1 MKIKKISADS
11 FGRLKNKQIDFEPGI
26 NVVVGANE
34 SGKSS
39 VARFIRFMLYGF
51 TSRAQEISKNDKK
64 KYMPWDDNAC
74 KGSAV
79 LDSEGEMYTVRREQ
93 TARASHSITDSSG
106 TPVHNGLNA
115 GEVFLGVDADTFD
128 KTAFISAGDVFF
140 DDAVTL
146 SAAIKNMVF
155 SADSEVD
162 SEAAVKKLDTFARSI
177 LGKTQKS
184 GRLYD
189 ARKELS
195 ELIARK
201 TELAEI
207 HKQLLGAQA
216 HLDKIRENINKNNG
230 FIEKLKREKENLEAL
245 SACKKCENIDKAR
258 DKAAKSLERYQNKN
272 IEMTV
277 DGTVPDRLLL
287 TKINDALIELTESEL
302 QTDKARNE
310 LSVAKEALKASYG
323 NTKQLK
329 FNETLIKAEK
339 TQSDLEGD
347 VLILKKKQKSSKIIA
362 IILTVLIVTLPVSL
376 FFWLRYLKIKKHLE
390 KLVLQ
395 FNCSDLAEL
404 EYLLSN
410 FDLSMKATREANDR
424 LAKAENELEQKIG
437 QREIKAAELC
447 SLLDKSGGHISVT
460 DTSELSEF
468 AKNHIKKLS
477 AEISVL
483 EELESE
489 MNIDAAA
496 LESLL
501 GSLNEEELREKA
513 ATYTT
518 EIPLREE
525 SKNALELD
533 FYTRANEGLAVQERE
548 YEKRAAVISSNMEK
562 PDELISKINMLSEEI
577 EEFEKNHAAAE
588 MAKEAIEKSHERI
601 RGNVSPILTEKASK
615 LFSEMTGGKYVGLY
629 VDKDLALTFLEKD
642 SAEYRSVEYLSSGA
656 MDAAYLSLRITLT
669 QLLYNQNPPLIFDDA
684 FSRLDDERLERVCT
698 MLKKLSEQ
706 YQVIILSCHDRE
718 AKMLGANTIKFE

>member
-26 NVVVGANE
+26 NVIVGANE

-74 KGSAV
+74 KGLAV
-79 LDSEGEMYTVRREQ
+79 VDSGKEEYTVRREQ

-140 DDAVTL
+140 DDAATL

-162 SEAAVKKLDTFARSI
+162 SEAAAKKLDTFARSI

-230 FIEKLKREKENLEAL
+230 FLEKLKRERENLDAL
-245 SACKKCENIDKAR
+245 AACKKCENIDEVRSKA
-258 DKAAKSLERYQNKN
+258 ERSRERFENKN

-277 DGTVPDRLLL
+277 DGTVPDRLML
-287 TKINDALIELTESEL
+287 TGINEALFELTSAEM
-302 QTDKARNE
+302 QVDNARNE
-310 LSVAKEALKASYG
+310 MTVAQQALKASYG

-329 FNETLIKAEK
+329 FNETLIKTGK
-339 TQSDLEGD
+339 TPEELESDIK
-347 VLILKKKQKSSKIIA
+347 VMKQKLKSTKIAA
-362 IILTVLIVTLPVSL
+362 IILTVIIVTIPLAL
-376 FFWLRYLKIKKHLE
+376 FFWFKNSGIKKHLE
-390 KLVLQ
+390 RLIFQ
-395 FNCSDLAEL
+395 FDCTELSEFEFLLNNFTSSMNENKAAAE
-404 EYLLSN
+404 
-410 FDLSMKATREANDR
+410 R
-424 LAKAENELEQKIG
+424 LAKAENELENRIEI
-437 QREIKAAELC
+437 RESKASELC
-447 SLLDKSGGHISVT
+447 TLLDKSGCRVSVT
-460 DTSELSEF
+460 DTSELAEY
-468 AKNHIKKLS
+468 AKNHIKKLNV
-477 AEISVL
+477 EISVL
-483 EELESE
+483 EELERE
-489 MNIDAAA
+489 MHIDSAA

-501 GSLNEEELREKA
+501 GSLNEEELRKKA

-525 SKNALELD
+525 SKNALEMD
-533 FYTRANEGLAVQERE
+533 FYTRANEGLSVQERE

-562 PDELISKINMLSEEI
+562 PDELISKINLLSEEI
-577 EEFEKNHAAAE
+577 QELEKNHAAAQ
-588 MAKEAIEKSHERI
+588 MAKDAIEQAHERI
-601 RGNVSPILTEKASK
+601 RGNVSPVLTKEASK

-642 SAEYRSVEYLSSGA
+642 SSEYRSVEYLSSGA

-669 QLLYNQNPPLIFDDA
+669 QILYNENPPLIFDDA
-684 FSRLDDERLERVCT
+684 FSRLDDERLERVCK
-698 MLKKLSEQ
+698 MLEKLSED
-706 YQVIILSCHDRE
+706 YQVIVLSCHDRE
-718 AKMLGANTIKFE
+718 AKMLGANAIKFD